1 MDKIV
6 IFISFLCFL
15 TLFNAST
22 CFKSE
27 NPSSHVD
34 SKHNLHKRSPI
45 ETSSPTTE
53 LPGQP
58 SGSKNS
64 SNNSQILPEQ
74 KQDLLGVNGTGQ
86 RKDLSGFTTSTPVL
100 AATISTTPLKE
111 YKSDNNSYISIDGF
125 TIDIDESDTETT
137 DEARKHNVTNV
148 KEDYHVYYNSTITK
162 DKELCEK
169 HRRDLGNLTVSNML
183 SHSYRRA
190 MTIKLSFDFPF
201 YGHPVRNVTVATG
214 GFLYTGEHVHSWLAA
229 TQYIA
234 PLMANFDTSQSNDSF
249 VKYSDN
255 GTAFTVLWEKVNLQ
269 DNEKNGTFTF
279 SATLFKNGDI
289 TFAYYS
295 VPIDVETIHNDK
307 HPVKVGLSDAYI
319 IDKTIFFARRKTI
332 YEYHRVN
339 FESVHIGNNTLIYLQ
354 ALTTCLNYT
363 DCQSCVQAYSEMNCL
378 WCPTINR
385 CSTGT
390 DRRRQEW
397 LHKGCDAS
405 KITQAGICP
414 KIGEKGNDYKSS
426 TDEPET
432 SSPPASPTESPID
445 KSNSVTQSSRINNRK
460 MNLDEH
466 DNETPVAPDHINAEH
481 HDSHSK
487 SVKATLG
494 FLIPL
499 GLILTAALWA
509 FYAYRNPHSKSGQFL
524 IQYRP
529 SQWGW
534 RRGEAH
540 YTAAVQQ

>member
-1 MDKIV
+1 MDKVV

-15 TLFNAST
+15 TLFNTST
-22 CFKSE
+22 CLKTE
-27 NPSSHVD
+27 EQWP
-34 SKHNLHKRSPI
+34 KHHIKRDLPARGPI
-45 ETSSPTTE
+45 ETSSPATE
-53 LPGQP
+53 LSGQP
-58 SGSKNS
+58 SGSRNS
-64 SNNSQILPEQ
+64 LNNSQTSLQQQPN
-74 KQDLLGVNGTGQ
+74 LLGVNGTGQ
-86 RKDLSGFTTSTPVL
+86 RKDLSLLTTSTPVL

-111 YKSDNNSYISIDGF
+111 YKSDNNSYISENGF
-125 TIDIDESDTETT
+125 TLDIDETDEDTEL
-137 DEARKHNVTNV
+137 AKNHNVTNT
-148 KEDYHVYYNSTITK
+148 KEDYHVYYNSKIVK
-162 DKELCEK
+162 DKEMCEK
-169 HRRDLGNLTVSNML
+169 HRKALSNLTVSNML

-269 DNEKNGTFTF
+269 DNARNGTFTF

-295 VPIDVETIHNDK
+295 VPVDVQAIHNDK

-339 FESVHIGNNTLIYLQ
+339 FESGHIGNDTLIFLQ
-354 ALTTCLNYT
+354 AQITCLNYT
-363 DCQSCVQAYSEMNCL
+363 DCQSCTEAYSELNCL

-390 DRRRQEW
+390 DRQRQEW

-405 KITQAGICP
+405 KITHAGICP
-414 KIGEKGNDYKSS
+414 KLGEKGNDYKGT
-426 TDEPET
+426 TDEPENM
-432 SSPPASPTESPID
+432 PPAASTEAPID
-445 KSNSVTQSSRINNRK
+445 KSSSVTQSSRINNRK

-466 DNETPVAPDHINAEH
+466 DNDTPAAPDHVNAEH
-481 HDSHSK
+481 AESHHSK
-487 SVKATLG
+487 SVKTTLG
-494 FLIPL
+494 FLIPI
-499 GLILTAALWA
+499 GLILSAALWA